1 MEGTLSSIKSRMD
14 LRYYAPPPNSQLV
27 IFEFAESENAIKP
40 RFIDGREIP
49 DWEKGPDMTE
59 YMRKMAGQGWVVHTA
74 KGARAALFTRPQTD
88 VKTRAKQFP
97 SRRKSARR

>member
-1 MEGTLSSIKSRMD
+1 MD

-49 DWEKGPDMTE
+49 DWEKGPEMTE
-59 YMRKMAGQGWVVHTA
+59 YIRKMESQGWLVNTA
-74 KGARAALFTRPQTD
+74 KGARAALFTRPENQ
-88 VKTRAKQFP
+88 VKTRAKQFR
-97 SRRKSARR
+97 SRRGPTRR